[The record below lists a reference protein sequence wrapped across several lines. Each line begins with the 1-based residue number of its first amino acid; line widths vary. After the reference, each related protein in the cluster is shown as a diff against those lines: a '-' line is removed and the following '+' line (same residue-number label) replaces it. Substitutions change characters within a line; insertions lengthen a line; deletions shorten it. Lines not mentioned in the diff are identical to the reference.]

1 MERRCWLVKTE
12 PESFSIDALAR
23 VGRTMWDGVRNYQA
37 RNYMRDGMRV
47 GDEVLV
53 YHSNASPPGVAGIA
67 RVASAAYP
75 DPTAFDP
82 NDHHYDPDS
91 KPDDPRWLLVD
102 LEFVEKLPAL
112 VTLDGMKEDPALDGM
127 MILRKGNRLSIT
139 PVEPAHYDHIVAVG
153 RALR

>member
-12 PESFSIDALAR
+12 PESFSIDTLAR

-37 RNYMRDGMRV
+37 RNYMRDGMQV

-67 RVASAAYP
+67 RVASGAYP

-82 NDHHYDPDS
+82 DDHHYDPDS
-91 KPDDPRWLLVD
+91 KPDAPRWLLVD
-102 LEFVEKLPAL
+102 LEFVEKLPEL
-112 VTLDGMKEDPALDGM
+112 VSLDGMREDAALDGM
-127 MILRKGNRLSIT
+127 MILRRGNRLSIT
-139 PVEPAHYDHIVAVG
+139 PVEPAHYDRIVAVG
-153 RALR
+153 RGLV